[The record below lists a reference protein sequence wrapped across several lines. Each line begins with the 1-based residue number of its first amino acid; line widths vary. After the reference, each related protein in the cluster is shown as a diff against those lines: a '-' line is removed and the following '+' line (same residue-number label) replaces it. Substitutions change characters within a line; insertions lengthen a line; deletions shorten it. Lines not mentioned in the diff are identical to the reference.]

1 MSSITEI
8 FRRIVDGAEAVVFD
22 FDNVIVDS
30 EPFHYRAYD
39 GVFAG
44 KGHTI
49 DREEYW
55 VEWTSKGGGAEGEIN
70 RHGLDL
76 DPADIRS
83 EKDPVYS
90 SYCRNG
96 EIPLFPEAVKIIRLF
111 RSSGLRTAI
120 ASGSY
125 SHDVIALLEAHNITR
140 LFETVVGKDD
150 SGRIKPFPEPYLL
163 AAERL
168 GLEPGRCFAIEDA
181 EKGVISAH
189 EAGMK
194 VIVVETAV
202 TAGVPITGADLD
214 LSGLGQLYEVML
226 EAGMGRSAQTH
237 QDTDRTES

>member
-1 MSSITEI
+1 MNSNTNV
-8 FRRIVDGAEAVVFD
+8 FRRIVDGAGAVVFD

-30 EPFHYRAYD
+30 EPFHYSAYD
-39 GVFAG
+39 EVFAG

-55 VEWTSKGGGAEGEIN
+55 VEWTSKGGGAEGEIK
-70 RHGLDL
+70 RYGLDL
-76 DPADIRS
+76 DPADIRK
-83 EKDPVYS
+83 EKDPIYS
-90 SYCRNG
+90 SYCRKG
-96 EIPLFPEAVKIIRLF
+96 EIPLFPEAVKIVRLF
-111 RSSGLRTAI
+111 RNSGLRTAI

-125 SHDVIALLEAHNITR
+125 SHDVRALLEAHKIVH

-150 SGRIKPFPEPYLL
+150 SRRIKPFPEPYLL

-202 TAGVPITGADLD
+202 TAGVPITGGDLHF
-214 LSGLGQLYEVML
+214 SGLDELYDVML
-226 EAGMGRSAQTH
+226 ESGMG
-237 QDTDRTES
+237 

>member
-1 MSSITEI
+1 LNSNTEVLS
-8 FRRIVDGAEAVVFD
+8 RIIDGAGAVIFD

-30 EPFHYRAYD
+30 EPFHYRAYSE
-39 GVFAG
+39 VFAG

-70 RHGLDL
+70 RYGLDL

-83 EKDPVYS
+83 EKDPIYS
-90 SYCRNG
+90 SYCING
-96 EIPLFPEAVKIIRLF
+96 EIPLFPDAVRITRLF
-111 RSSGLRTAI
+111 ASSGLRTAI

-125 SHDVIALLEAHNITR
+125 SHDVRALLKAHNIDR

-168 GLEPGRCFAIEDA
+168 GLEPGKCFAIEDA

-189 EAGMK
+189 AAGMK

-202 TAGVPITGADLD
+202 TATVSIAGADLH
-214 LSGLGQLYEVML
+214 LSGLGELYEVML
-226 EAGMGRSAQTH
+226 ESGMS
-237 QDTDRTES
+237 

>member
-1 MSSITEI
+1 LSSYIEA
-8 FRRIVDGAEAVVFD
+8 FGRIVGGAEAVIFD

-30 EPFHYRAYD
+30 EPFHYRAYSE
-39 GVFAG
+39 VFSG
-44 KGHTI
+44 KGHSI
-49 DREEYW
+49 DRDEYW
-55 VEWTSKGGGAEGEIN
+55 VEWTSKGGGAESEID
-70 RHGLDL
+70 RYGLDL
-76 DPADIRS
+76 DPADIRA

-90 SYCRNG
+90 AYCRRG
-96 EIPLFPEAVKIIRLF
+96 EIPLFPEAVRIVELF

-125 SHDVIALLEAHNITR
+125 SHDVNALLDAHGIGH

-168 GLEPGRCFAIEDA
+168 GLGPTVCFAIEDA

-189 EAGMK
+189 AAEMK

-202 TAGVPITGADLD
+202 TAGVPIAGADLH
-214 LSGLGQLYEVML
+214 LPGLGALYEVML
-226 EAGMGRSAQTH
+226 ESGMS
-237 QDTDRTES
+237 

>member
-1 MSSITEI
+1 MSRNTEV
-8 FRRIVDGAEAVVFD
+8 FHRIIDGAGAVIFD

-30 EPFHYRAYD
+30 EPFHYRAYSE
-39 GVFAG
+39 VFAG
-44 KGHTI
+44 KSHTI

-55 VEWTSKGGGAEGEIN
+55 VEWTSKGSGAEGEIN
-70 RHGLDL
+70 RYGLDL

-83 EKDPVYS
+83 EKDPIYS
-90 SYCRNG
+90 SYCIKG
-96 EIPLFPEAVKIIRLF
+96 EIPLFPDAVRITRLF

-125 SHDVIALLEAHNITR
+125 SHDVRALLEAHNIDH

-150 SGRIKPFPEPYLL
+150 SGRIKPFPEPYLF

-189 EAGMK
+189 AAGMK

-202 TAGVPITGADLD
+202 TASVQIAGADLH
-214 LSGLGQLYEVML
+214 LSGLGELYEVML
-226 EAGMGRSAQTH
+226 ESGMS
-237 QDTDRTES
+237 

>member
-1 MSSITEI
+1 MSSNTEA
-8 FRRIVDGAEAVVFD
+8 FKRIISGAEAVIFD

-30 EPFHYRAYD
+30 EPFHYRAYSE
-39 GVFAG
+39 VFAG

-55 VEWTSKGGGAEGEIN
+55 VEWTSKGGGAEGEI
-70 RHGLDL
+70 RRYGLDL
-76 DPADIRS
+76 DPADIRY

-90 SYCRNG
+90 SYCEKG
-96 EIPLFPEAVKIIRLF
+96 EIPLFPDAVPIIELF
-111 RSSGLRTAI
+111 RSSGIRTSI

-125 SHDVIALLEAHNITR
+125 SHDVNALLSAHGISH

-168 GLEPGRCFAIEDA
+168 GLEPAKCFAIEDA

-189 EAGMK
+189 AAGMM
-194 VIVVETAV
+194 VIVVETEV
-202 TAGVPITGADLD
+202 TAGVPIAGADLELPGLAD
-214 LSGLGQLYEVML
+214 LYKVML
-226 EAGMGRSAQTH
+226 ESGMS
-237 QDTDRTES
+237 

>member
-1 MSSITEI
+1 MSSNTEV
-8 FRRIVDGAEAVVFD
+8 FRRIVDGAGAVIFD

-30 EPFHYRAYD
+30 EPFHYRAYSE
-39 GVFAG
+39 VFAG
-44 KGHTI
+44 TGHTI

-70 RHGLDL
+70 RYGLDL

-83 EKDPVYS
+83 EKDPIYS
-90 SYCRNG
+90 SYCIKG
-96 EIPLFPEAVKIIRLF
+96 EIPFFPDAVRITRLF

-125 SHDVIALLEAHNITR
+125 SHDVRALLEAHNIGH
-140 LFETVVGKDD
+140 LFETIVGKDD
-150 SGRIKPFPEPYLL
+150 SGRIKPFPEPYLR
-163 AAERL
+163 AAEML

-189 EAGMK
+189 AAGME

-202 TAGVPITGADLD
+202 TAGVPIEGADLH
-214 LSGLGQLYEVML
+214 LSGLGELYEVML
-226 EAGMGRSAQTH
+226 ESGMS
-237 QDTDRTES
+237 

>member
-1 MSSITEI
+1 MSSNTEA
-8 FRRIVDGAEAVVFD
+8 FRRIVDGADAVIFD

-30 EPFHYRAYD
+30 EPFHYRAYSE
-39 GVFAG
+39 VFAE

-55 VEWTSKGGGAEGEIN
+55 VEWTSKGGGAEGEI
-70 RHGLDL
+70 RRYGLDL

-83 EKDPVYS
+83 RKDPVYS
-90 SYCRNG
+90 SYCRGG
-96 EIPLFPEAVKIIRLF
+96 EIPLFPEAVRIVELF

-125 SHDVIALLEAHNITR
+125 SHDVNALLDAHKIAH

-150 SGRIKPFPEPYLL
+150 SGKIKPFPEPYLL
-163 AAERL
+163 AAGRL
-168 GLEPGRCFAIEDA
+168 GLEPARCFAIEDA

-189 EAGMK
+189 AADMK

-202 TAGVPITGADLD
+202 TAGVPIAGADLH
-214 LSGLGQLYEVML
+214 LPGLGTLYEVML
-226 EAGMGRSAQTH
+226 ESGMS
-237 QDTDRTES
+237 